1 MAALKEK
8 TDFVIKPVSPTN
20 GINVGVIR
28 FIETVDATNTAT
40 VSLASLGIG
49 PTGIIGIIGFVE
61 TTSKSVYAQE
71 LDTTT
76 VASGVLTIT
85 FASGTN
91 DDRRFVIVYGHSKNA
106 VNP

>member
-1 MAALKEK
+1 MAALAIN
-8 TDFVIKPVSPTN
+8 TDFIIKPVTPTF
-20 GINVGVIR
+20 GINMGVIR

-49 PTGIIGIIGFVE
+49 PTGLIGVIGFVE

-71 LDTTT
+71 VDTTT

-85 FASGTN
+85 IASGTN